1 MSDPMSDKMSDKT
14 TRDPVTSDY
23 VAVRRLQDAYADV
36 VTRRSWDEL
45 ADLFLPD
52 AVVEVDTRTDDSLRF
67 EGPVALGSFI
77 SGAIERFEFFE
88 FVILNARVVLGPEGS
103 GGDPDAASAR
113 VYMCELRTDRE
124 TGQWINAFGVYHDRY
139 RRVDGRWWF
148 AHRQYHSLGRDAEDG
163 TGRME
168 AFAFPHHL
176 VLGGAGSL
184 SDCA

>member
-67 EGPVALGSFI
+67 EGPMALGSFI

-88 FVILNARVVLGPEGS
+88 FVILNSHIVTAVD
-103 GGDPDAASAR
+103 GDPDAARAR
-113 VYMCELRTDRE
+113 LYMCELRQESATAE
-124 TGQWINAFGVYHDRY
+124 KPAGQWSNAFGIYHDDYVRH
-139 RRVDGRWWF
+139 DDRWWF
-148 AHRQYHSLGRDAEDG
+148 ARRRYQSLARIELSGRAEV
-163 TGRME
+163 
-168 AFAFPHHL
+168 FPFPHHP
-176 VLGGAGSL
+176 GFS
-184 SDCA
+184 